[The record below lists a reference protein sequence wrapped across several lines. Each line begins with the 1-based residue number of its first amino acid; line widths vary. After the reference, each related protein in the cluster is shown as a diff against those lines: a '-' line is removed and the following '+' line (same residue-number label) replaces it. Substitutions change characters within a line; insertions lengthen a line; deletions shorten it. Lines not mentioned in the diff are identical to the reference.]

1 MEIQSE
7 VEAQKTVL
15 MSLASDSK
23 LQKGSKITKI

>member
-7 VEAQKTVL
+7 GEAQKSVL

-23 LQKGSKITKI
+23 LLKSSEITKI